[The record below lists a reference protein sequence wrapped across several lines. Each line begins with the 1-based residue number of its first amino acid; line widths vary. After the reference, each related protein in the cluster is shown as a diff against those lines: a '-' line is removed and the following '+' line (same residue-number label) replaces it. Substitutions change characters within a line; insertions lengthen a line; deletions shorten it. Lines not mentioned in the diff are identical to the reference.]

1 MGGLDLSLGGLKLT
15 VFGYRIVRVQLHGG
29 GCGGRLVDHCALFW
43 GHHREPRQPNGSN
56 ENGHS
61 VQE

>member
-1 MGGLDLSLGGLKLT
+1 MGGLDLSPGLKLT

-29 GCGGRLVDHCALFW
+29 GGLVDHCALFW

>member
-29 GCGGRLVDHCALFW
+29 GGGLVDHCALSG

-56 ENGHS
+56 ENGHG